1 MTKAGYLLLFIS
13 LIITPFFSS
22 AQKLKPADFG
32 IKSKKALNLFLEGEQ
47 FAQWRDRA
55 NAIKS
60 YKAAIELEP
69 DFLGAYFRVGLNAH
83 ILKKYE
89 EAIPYLEKVYKED
102 VESYAGMQFLLAD
115 SYFRTGAYEQS
126 IPLFEEFLAGEKGK
140 QQDFVRAAISIRKAK
155 FAAKAIKDTV
165 AFEPENM
172 GKQINSERD
181 EYLPFLTADD
191 QYLLFTARRPESTGG
206 YDPRLQDYNED
217 FFFSEYVDGEWKE
230 TTNLGPP
237 INTVN
242 NEGAASI
249 TQDGKTIFFTSCNR
263 EGGLG
268 SCDIFMSRLEGDQWS
283 EPENLGENVNSR
295 DWDSQP
301 CLSQDGKTLFFTS
314 TRTGGKGLR
323 DIWYCTYQNGEWMPA
338 QNLGGPVNTEG
349 NETSPFLH
357 ADGISLYFASD
368 FHPGF
373 GANDLFV
380 TNRQSDGSWTEPL
393 NLGFPLNTISDESNI
408 FVSSSGKT
416 GYINSYREGGLGRSD
431 LYKFR
436 LDKSIQPQVATF
448 LRGITRDSIT
458 LTPVAARIRLI
469 DVESGDT
476 IRNVRSNEIDG
487 KFLMSLPLERAYAA
501 YAEAPGY
508 LFVSKHF
515 YLKNLEKNPFFD
527 LIIDLSPIQTGSKV
541 VLNNIFFETGDYS
554 LQASSNTEL
563 EHLRLFLQENPLLKI
578 EIQGHTDN
586 VGTEEANKELSQLR
600 AEAVRNFLLETGI
613 NEDKVI
619 AKGYGESQPIQSNE
633 SERGRALNRRT
644 EFKVLDIQSDK

>member
-380 TNRQSDGSWTEPL
+380 TNRQSDGSWAKPL